1 MATSNRDVPKELKQ
15 FHGIFSKLSHR
26 TGWGNFSSVFDDFL
40 TMSVCALS
48 VGRMEKQYLQ
58 VVEKYSKNEI
68 QIFVE
73 LFAEMINVL
82 QTNIVL
88 PYSTGYWYDFF
99 GDYYQFISSNYQK
112 SGLGQYFT
120 PPNVCDMMAR
130 ITIAIPKDKPEHELR
145 INEPCAGSGRMIL
158 AAGGIVP
165 KANFYAADLDRTC
178 VKMTALNMLFHNLKG
193 EVVCK
198 NSLDPSSYFFG
209 YRVNRYLHLGLPLI
223 EPLQKEQSFEW
234 QMWQQRLQTL
244 NNKEAIELA
253 RKEKELAE
261 QKAKQALEAAKGTLF
276 EEMHQEF
283 ANTIKAPKPKKKAVK
298 KKLESNVIHQQTTL
312 F

>member
-48 VGRMEKQYLQ
+48 AGRMEEQYLQ
-58 VVEKYSKNEI
+58 IVGKYSKKEI
-68 QIFVE
+68 QVFVE

-120 PPNVCDMMAR
+120 PPHVCDMMAR
-130 ITIAIPKDKPEHELR
+130 ITIGTSDKPEHEVR
-145 INEPCAGSGRMIL
+145 ISEPCAGSGRMIL

-198 NSLDPSSYFFG
+198 NSLDPDSYFFG

-234 QMWQQRLQTL
+234 QMWQYRLQTL
-244 NNKEAIELA
+244 NREKAIELA
-253 RKEKELAE
+253 KQEKEEAE
-261 QKAKQALEAAKGTLF
+261 KRAAEAMKAAKGTLF

-283 ANTIKAPKPKKKAVK
+283 AKAVQKPKKTKKRAVK
-298 KKLESNVIHQQTTL
+298 KSEKIEAEITQTTL